1 MKVLVVSWEYPPFI
15 HGGLGQHVK
24 ELLPALLATD
34 PLLEL
39 HVVAPA
45 FEQPDSIDSYGRT
58 TVHWVSV
65 SQPHAHSYFE
75 DVAHANI
82 PLAATARSVA
92 ETYGPFDVL
101 HVHDWLASWAA
112 FTVQDL
118 HGTPLVATVH
128 ATERGRYRGQIH
140 SHMSVEIDRAEAEL
154 CRRADQIIVC
164 SSAMMH
170 ELERY
175 FGVGPAKITVIPNGI
190 DGSRFVPLRAADLK
204 EFRARY
210 AQPHEQIVFNVGR
223 LVYEKGA
230 DLLIEAVPAVLREA
244 PDTKFVIAGKGPLL
258 HRLERRVAELQ
269 VESCVTLA
277 GFLDDDDRDR
287 LYVVADCSV
296 FPSRYEPFGIVALES
311 MAAGTPV
318 IVTDVGGLG
327 SVVLQGKTGLK
338 AAPENVAD
346 LAEKLTQV
354 LVDHTQATLLADN
367 ALGQVEECFSWQ
379 VIAAL
384 TLRVY
389 ASAIAA
395 AEPP

>member
-1 MKVLVVSWEYPPFI
+1 MKVLVLSWEYPPFV

-24 ELLPALLATD
+24 EILPALLALD

-39 HVVAPA
+39 HIVAPA
-45 FEQPDSIDSYGRT
+45 FDQIDSQVINGRT

-65 SQPHAHSYFE
+65 PQPHAQSYFA

-82 PLAATARSVA
+82 ALSATARSVA
-92 ETYGPFDVL
+92 ETHGRFDVL

-112 FTVQDL
+112 FAVQDL
-118 HGTPLVATVH
+118 HGTPVVATIH
-128 ATERGRYRGQIH
+128 ATERGRYRGHLH
-140 SHMSVEIDRAEAEL
+140 SHMSADIDSAEAEL

-170 ELERY
+170 EVERY
-175 FGVGPAKITVIPNGI
+175 FGVNSARVTVIPNGI
-190 DGSRFVPLRAADLK
+190 DGSRFAPLREADLS

-210 AQPHEQIVFNVGR
+210 AQPEEQIVFNVGR

-230 DLLIEAVPAVLREA
+230 DLLVEAVPTVLQEA
-244 PDTKFVIAGKGPLL
+244 PNTRFVIAGKGPLL
-258 HRLERRVAELQ
+258 HRLEQRVAELNIG
-269 VESCVTLA
+269 SHVTLA

-311 MAAGTPV
+311 MSAGTPV

-327 SVVLQGKTGLK
+327 SVVLPGKTGLK
-338 AAPENVAD
+338 AAPENVPD
-346 LAEKLTQV
+346 LAQKLTQV
-354 LVDHTQATLLADN
+354 LVDRAAALVLADN
-367 ALGQVEECFSWQ
+367 ALGQVSECFSWQ

-389 ASAIAA
+389 ASAMAA
-395 AEPP
+395 MQPV

>member
-1 MKVLVVSWEYPPFI
+1 
-15 HGGLGQHVK
+15 
-24 ELLPALLATD
+24 
-34 PLLEL
+34 
-39 HVVAPA
+39 
-45 FEQPDSIDSYGRT
+45 
-58 TVHWVSV
+58 
-65 SQPHAHSYFE
+65 
-75 DVAHANI
+75 
-82 PLAATARSVA
+82 
-92 ETYGPFDVL
+92 
-101 HVHDWLASWAA
+101 
-112 FTVQDL
+112 
-118 HGTPLVATVH
+118 
-128 ATERGRYRGQIH
+128 
-140 SHMSVEIDRAEAEL
+140 
-154 CRRADQIIVC
+154 
-164 SSAMMH
+164 
-170 ELERY
+170 
-175 FGVGPAKITVIPNGI
+175 
-190 DGSRFVPLRAADLK
+190 